1 MQALIESLGSSP
13 GVVGGLVCTP
23 EGRVVA
29 QAFPATFDEASLQE
43 AASVLA
49 DGCVGLDTVTGAL
62 GLVDLRYAEA
72 RVVARP
78 IAHGLLLLVCHKT
91 VNLQLL
97 LISIAATSRKIEK
110 LLAEVEQDRAPR
122 RGADDRVD
130 GAAAGGPEGGEKPR
144 GKKNWWPSV

>member
-1 MQALIESLGSSP
+1 MQALIDSLSSAP

-29 QAFPATFDEASLQE
+29 HAFPATFDAASLQE

-72 RVVARP
+72 RLVAKP
-78 IAHGLLLLVCHKT
+78 IERGLLLLVCDKT

-110 LLAEVEQDRAPR
+110 LLAEGTQDRS
-122 RGADDRVD
+122 
-130 GAAAGGPEGGEKPR
+130 PEGGEKPKGR
-144 GKKNWWPSV
+144 KNWWPSV

>member
-1 MQALIESLGSSP
+1 MQALIESLRSAP

-29 QAFPATFDEASLQE
+29 HAFPPTFDEASLQE

-49 DGCVGLDTVTGAL
+49 DGCVGLDAVTGSL
-62 GLVDLRYAEA
+62 GLVDLRYAQA
-72 RVVARP
+72 RLVARP
-78 IAHGLLLLVCHKT
+78 IAHGLLLLVCDKT

-110 LLAEVEQDRAPR
+110 LLAEVKQEQPPDP
-122 RGADDRVD
+122 
-130 GAAAGGPEGGEKPR
+130 GPEAGVERPQGGRKAK
-144 GKKNWWPSV
+144 GKKSWWPSV

>member
-1 MQALIESLGSSP
+1 MQGLIESLSSAP

-29 QAFPATFDEASLQE
+29 HAFPATFDEASLQE

-49 DGCVGLDTVTGAL
+49 DGCVGLDTVTGSL

-72 RVVARP
+72 RLVAKP
-78 IAHGLLLLVCHKT
+78 IEHGLLLLVCHKT

-97 LISIAATSRKIEK
+97 RISIAATSKKIEK
-110 LLAEVEQDRAPR
+110 LLTEVKQEQSPDPGAEEDGVER
-122 RGADDRVD
+122 
-130 GAAAGGPEGGEKPR
+130 PEGGEKPK